1 MSRLIFP
8 LLVLFLSCFSTPG
21 SGATNNKQ
29 VKIIVPDGQFMSG
42 PLKIYVTEHL
52 SLEENKPR
60 LRLYMGHAL
69 LDPSEIE
76 KEYIDPIAVV
86 PDQPVLDE
94 PAGDTKVT
102 LTATLL
108 LFSTERLDIPAYKPV
123 ARITPILSW
132 TDTGTIP
139 RHATVEHAVN
149 LGNSITA
156 SIISIVVILVV
167 CGAIFWIGR
176 RKTGSSKSCLFCAPD
191 GHLSLSHVQIGLWTV
206 AVGGVLLF
214 YGLTRIN
221 TPDVPV
227 SVITLMGLSL
237 VTGGLSYVAPTP
249 PKTGSSS
256 NPRKPELQDL
266 ICDFTDDGTAVLS
279 ISRAQ
284 MLFWTVILIG
294 VFITQSALNGTLWD
308 VPWPLV
314 GLMGVSQAGYV
325 APKFAPSLVGKN
337 PA

>member
-1 MSRLIFP
+1 
-8 LLVLFLSCFSTPG
+8 
-21 SGATNNKQ
+21 
-29 VKIIVPDGQFMSG
+29 
-42 PLKIYVTEHL
+42 
-52 SLEENKPR
+52 
-60 LRLYMGHAL
+60 L
-69 LDPSEIE
+69 LDVAEGE
-76 KEYIDPIAVV
+76 KIA
-86 PDQPVLDE
+86 
-94 PAGDTKVT
+94 T
-102 LTATLL
+102 TATLL
-108 LFSTERLDIPAYKPV
+108 LFNTDRLDIPTYKPV

-132 TDTGTIP
+132 TDAGPVP
-139 RHATVEHAVN
+139 RHATVEHVVN

-156 SIISIVVILVV
+156 SIISIIVILVV
-167 CGAIFWIGR
+167 CSAIFWISR
-176 RKTGSSKSCLFCAPD
+176 RKPSSSKSCLFCAPD

-237 VTGGLSYVAPTP
+237 LTGGLSYVAPSP
-249 PKTGSSS
+249 PKTG
-256 NPRKPELQDL
+256 NPSTTKKPELQDL
-266 ICDFTDDGTAVLS
+266 ICDFADDGTTILS

-294 VFITQSALNGTLWD
+294 VFITQSALNGLLWD

-325 APKFAPSLVGKN
+325 APKFASSLVGSSQN
-337 PA
+337 SNSGQRVA